1 MFRTCD
7 RNPCPG
13 ISAVS
18 DGSTIALMPARTHS
32 VATRRCV
39 STDSDGIAM
48 IAYSTFIASV
58 QCFRSLNEPSTL

>member
-1 MFRTCD
+1 MLRTWD
-7 RNPCPG
+7 RKPCPG

-18 DGSTIALMPARTHS
+18 DGNTIAFTPARTQS

-39 STDSDGIAM
+39 STEADGIAM
-48 IAYSTFIASV
+48 IAYSTLIASV